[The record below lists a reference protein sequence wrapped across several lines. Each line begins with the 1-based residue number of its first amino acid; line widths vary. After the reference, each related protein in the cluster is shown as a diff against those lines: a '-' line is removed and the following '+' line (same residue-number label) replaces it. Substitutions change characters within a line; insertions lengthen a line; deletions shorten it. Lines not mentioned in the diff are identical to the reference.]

1 MWLFLQVG
9 LPLLS
14 VICFITL
21 SFLSSPPI
29 FSSYLISSSLYLSS
43 IYLPF
48 PLLLSSHVFLLYL
61 YLLLCSLTLLISP
74 FFSSPFPSVHLPSL
88 YLLTLSF
95 FFCILLN
102 LQLHF
107 LLVFISLFISP
118 ILYPS
123 FPLLSLSLHFPLSI
137 HYLAAYLIF
146 SSPFLFGTLLNSIFL
161 TLSFLLM
168 SFLFHL
174 PTSLLSPPLA
184 FSLYFTFH
192 SLSLPSFPSYHL
204 LPSAFLSSCC
214 LFSYPLFFL
223 SSLIRRLELWLLPQ
237 HRLSMSRLQSEEI
250 NEVLLNLYSW
260 GPQWR
265 WAWFLGCLFVSLS
278 ISDYLLQ
285 PSVYQAFSICLW

>member
-107 LLVFISLFISP
+107 LLVFISFHIPHPLSLLSTPLFIS
-118 ILYPS
+118 S
-123 FPLLSLSLHFPLSI
+123 FS
-137 HYLAAYLIF
+137 
-146 SSPFLFGTLLNSIFL
+146 TL
-161 TLSFLLM
+161 
-168 SFLFHL
+168 
-174 PTSLLSPPLA
+174 
-184 FSLYFTFH
+184 H
-192 SLSLPSFPSYHL
+192 SLS
-204 LPSAFLSSCC
+204 C
-214 LFSYPLFFL
+214 
-223 SSLIRRLELWLLPQ
+223 
-237 HRLSMSRLQSEEI
+237 
-250 NEVLLNLYSW
+250 
-260 GPQWR
+260 
-265 WAWFLGCLFVSLS
+265 SLS
-278 ISDYLLQ
+278 HLFLTFPLRHS
-285 PSVYQAFSICLW
+285 P